1 MPGCDRAED
10 SDRADPVTLTYS
22 LHPKSRESCSSRS
35 LTNYCAQCRTQAAA
49 GQGALLCQ
57 LTGAVGPGRLRAVA
71 SQTQPD
77 RAFWD
82 LAVRSCGY
90 IRSRQAVSNSLTTK
104 VA

>member
-1 MPGCDRAED
+1 MPR
-10 SDRADPVTLTYS
+10 
-22 LHPKSRESCSSRS
+22 
-35 LTNYCAQCRTQAAA
+35 QAKGPFFAN
-49 GQGALLCQ
+49 LLQ
-57 LTGAVGPGRLRAVA
+57 AVGPGRLRAVA